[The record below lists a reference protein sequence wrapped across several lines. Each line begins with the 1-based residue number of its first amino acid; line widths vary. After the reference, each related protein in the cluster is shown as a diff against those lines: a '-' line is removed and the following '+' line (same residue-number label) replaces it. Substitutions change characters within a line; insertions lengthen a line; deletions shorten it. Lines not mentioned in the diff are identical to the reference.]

1 MNRYQDD
8 PQSRKI
14 ADGETVDMVVSNAKS
29 SSPLWPSSGATAVA
43 DRPATKWL
51 ISPQLEPASCV
62 PEEGTGAY
70 EQLHAY
76 GVGPFRQERIDRAY
90 FKMPAEERDARIW
103 ELRHQLGTRLT
114 ILGHHYQ
121 RDEVIQFADFQ
132 GDSYK
137 LSQEAAAQTEAEFT
151 LFCGVHFMAESA
163 DILGSPNQ
171 HVILPNLE
179 AGCSMADMAKPED
192 VEAAW
197 DTLVGL
203 GITGIIPVTYMNS
216 AASLKAFCGRNNGI
230 VCTSSNAARVYDW
243 AFERG
248 DKLFFFPD
256 EHLGRNTAVRKD
268 IQLEQMVVWDPFQPL
283 GGNSE
288 EQLRNA
294 KVFLW
299 KGYCSVH
306 ARFSVAQIE
315 KARADHPGVNVIV
328 HPECPLE
335 VVQAADFDGSTEYII
350 DAVRNAPAGTTW
362 AIGTEINLVR
372 RLQAQMPEKTI
383 FCLDPGDL
391 PLLNDVQDSSCL
403 HALGTR
409 ALGGRADRQRDQG
422 RSSHCRPGAHRARSH
437 AVGAVGS
444 CFHAA
449 DRDWDDCSGLCA
461 P

>member
-1 MNRYQDD
+1 
-8 PQSRKI
+8 
-14 ADGETVDMVVSNAKS
+14 MVVNNGST
-29 SSPLWPSSGATAVA
+29 SSPLWPASSSATAVLE
-43 DRPATKWL
+43 RPGTAWL
-51 ISPQLEPASCV
+51 INPQLEPASCV

-70 EQLHAY
+70 ETLHQY

-103 ELRHQLGTRLT
+103 ELRNQLGSRLT

-163 DILGSPNQ
+163 DILGSADQ

-179 AGCSMADMAKPED
+179 AGCSMADMAKAED

-203 GITGIIPVTYMNS
+203 GISGIVPVTYMNS
-216 AASLKAFCGRNNGI
+216 AASLKAFCGRNGGI
-230 VCTSSNAARVYDW
+230 VCTSSNAPRVFDW
-243 AFERG
+243 AFQRGER
-248 DKLFFFPD
+248 LFFFPD

-268 IQLEQMVVWDPFQPL
+268 IPLEQMVVWDPFKPL
-283 GGNSE
+283 GGNTE

-294 KVFLW
+294 RVFLW

-315 KARADHPGVNVIV
+315 KARLEHPDVNVIV

-335 VVQAADFDGSTEYII
+335 VVQSSDFDGSTEYII
-350 DAVRNAPAGTTW
+350 DAIRNAPAGTTW
-362 AIGTEINLVR
+362 AVGTEINLVR

-383 FCLDPGDL
+383 FCLDPVICPCSTMYRIHPAYMLWTLEHLVEGRIVNEIKVD
-391 PLLNDVQDSSCL
+391 PVIADQARV
-403 HALGTR
+403 AL
-409 ALGGRADRQRDQG
+409 DRML
-422 RSSHCRPGAHRARSH
+422 SVP
-437 AVGAVGS
+437 
-444 CFHAA
+444 
-449 DRDWDDCSGLCA
+449 
-461 P
+461 